1 MMSTHSRFPFN
12 VLVRDLLLI
21 ASSIGLLLLSHQL
34 DAAGSGWRVPL
45 SLLAGMMLAVTG
57 YLLHE
62 WGHLLAALIS
72 RSVVHLPDSI
82 ATVFLFRFDTGL
94 NTNRQFLW
102 MSVGGFIASGLVVY
116 VYATQLSL
124 DRLADQTALLLT
136 ALGVVATIIL
146 EFPPA
151 WRVLRGGEM
160 PGGVAFVKGVPDRA

>member
-1 MMSTHSRFPFN
+1 MRIPMA
-12 VLVRDLLLI
+12 VLFRDLLLI
-21 ASSIGLLLLSHQL
+21 ASSVGLLLLSHQL
-34 DAAGSGWRVPL
+34 ASAASAWHVPVA
-45 SLLAGMMLAVTG
+45 LLAGVMLAVTG

-62 WGHLLAALIS
+62 WGHLLGALFS

-102 MSVGGFIASGLVVY
+102 MSIGGFIASGVVVY
-116 VYATQLSL
+116 IYATQLSL
-124 DRLADQTALLLT
+124 DQLADQTALVLT
-136 ALGVVATIIL
+136 ALGVLATIIF

-160 PGGVAFVKGVPDRA
+160 PGGVAFVKGVSEEA

>member
-1 MMSTHSRFPFN
+1 MRVPIN
-12 VLVRDLLLI
+12 VLVRDVLLI
-21 ASSIGLLLLSHQL
+21 AAAMALLLLSHRL
-34 DAAGSGWRVPL
+34 DAAGSAARIPVA
-45 SLLAGMMLAVTG
+45 LLAGTMLAVTG

-62 WGHLLAALIS
+62 WGHLLTALFS

-102 MSVGGFIASGLVVY
+102 MSVGGFIASGIVVY
-116 VYATQLSL
+116 LYATRLSL
-124 DRLADQTALLLT
+124 DHLADQTALVLT
-136 ALGVVATIIL
+136 ALGVLATIVL

-160 PGGVAFVKGVPDRA
+160 PGGVAFVQGRRQPD